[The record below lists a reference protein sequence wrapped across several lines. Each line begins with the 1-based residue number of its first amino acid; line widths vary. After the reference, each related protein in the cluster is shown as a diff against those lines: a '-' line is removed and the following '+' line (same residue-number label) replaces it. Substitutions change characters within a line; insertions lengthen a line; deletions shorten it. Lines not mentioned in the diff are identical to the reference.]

1 MSSINKGYTLV
12 ELLVTMSLLVIVL
25 TGGTAIFYRSFKSSG
40 LSDAKT
46 SLNASMKTLDELIE
60 RSLRYGTVLKVINLS
75 GEKDRSD
82 CVLGNETGVTGSTV
96 IVRDPSG
103 GIVTYSLGDGKV
115 SSNSGI
121 ISNEKI
127 AVSRLEFTWI
137 CRSGVNDKIK
147 LLIEAAPIENTASEW
162 TSIYEKD
169 INLLNSGIN

>member
-1 MSSINKGYTLV
+1 
-12 ELLVTMSLLVIVL
+12 LVIVL

-46 SLNASMKTLDELIE
+46 SLSASMKTLDELIE

-82 CVLGNETGVTGSTV
+82 CVLSEETGVSGSTIV
-96 IVRDPSG
+96 VRDPSG
-103 GIVTYSLGDGKV
+103 GVVTYSIGDGKV
-115 SSNSGI
+115 SSNSAV
-121 ISNEKI
+121 ISNDNI
-127 AVSRLEFTWI
+127 VVSRLEFTWV

-147 LLIEAAPIENTASEW
+147 LLIEAAPVENTASEW
-162 TSIYEKD
+162 TSIYVKD